1 MTILDNKSEIKFQ
14 INKIFILVM
23 LIMLLLSP
31 VMYAQDDGAE
41 VTIEGYAAQ
50 RDDLI
55 KARDEAVL
63 DAIRRGV
70 EQVLGGYIDSRTILH
85 NFELIEDSV
94 LSQTRGY
101 VSNYSIIEERKD
113 GNMLVVVVNM
123 TVKEEDIEDD
133 LQALQL
139 AIQQRGNP
147 RVAVAIPEIDGN
159 ILRPSPVENKVIQK
173 LSNSGFEIV
182 SKDIYDNSQQLN
194 LLKEIIDGNSQYA
207 LELGN
212 WFDTTYLIVGKAE
225 TRFVNEYEG
234 LITYRC
240 QANVEVL
247 NADLSQVIS
256 SHSENDKGVHI
267 QSNQAILEASNQ
279 TGEVIAEQ
287 VLNKLAEDV
296 SASGH
301 TIRIILNKS
310 NFSDVEFLKRRL
322 KAIRLTEDV
331 FMRGFENNTI
341 TFDVV
346 TGLPTYNFAEALN
359 WWDLDLN
366 IEQVSSNIIRASFN
380 D

>member
-1 MTILDNKSEIKFQ
+1 MH
-14 INKIFILVM
+14 IFILVIL
-23 LIMLLLSP
+23 LIVFISP
-31 VMYAQDDGAE
+31 GLQAQDDGTD

-70 EQVLGGYIDSRTILH
+70 EKVLGGYIDSRTILH
-85 NFELIEDSV
+85 NFDLIEDSV

-101 VSNYSIIEERKD
+101 VSNYSIVEERKD
-113 GNMLVVVVNM
+113 GNMLVVIVNM

-147 RVAVAIPEIDGN
+147 RVAVAIPKIDGN
-159 ILRPSPVENKVIQK
+159 NLRPSSVGNKIIQK
-173 LSNSGFEIV
+173 LSSSGFDIV

-194 LLKEIIDGNSQYA
+194 LLQEIIDGNNQYA
-207 LELGN
+207 LDLGN
-212 WFDTTYLIVGKAE
+212 WFDATYLVIGKAQPV
-225 TRFVNEYEG
+225 FINEYEG
-234 LITYRC
+234 LITYSC
-240 QANVEVL
+240 QADVEVL

-256 SHSENDKGVHI
+256 SHSENKKGVHI
-267 QSNQAILEASNQ
+267 QDDQAILEASNK
-279 TGEVIAEQ
+279 TGEVIAEKI
-287 VLNKLAEDV
+287 LNKLAEDV

-301 TIRIILNKS
+301 TIRVILNKS

-322 KAIRLTEDV
+322 KAVRLTEEV

-380 D
+380 N

>member
-1 MTILDNKSEIKFQ
+1 M
-14 INKIFILVM
+14 IF
-23 LIMLLLSP
+23 LSP
-31 VMYAQDDGAE
+31 GLQAQDDGTE

-85 NFELIEDSV
+85 NFDLIEDSV

-101 VSNYSIIEERKD
+101 VSNYSIEEERKD
-113 GNMLVVVVNM
+113 GNMLVVLVNM

-159 ILRPSPVENKVIQK
+159 DLRPSPVENKIIQK
-173 LSNSGFEIV
+173 LSSNGFEIV
-182 SKDIYDNSQQLN
+182 SKNIYDNSQQLK
-194 LLKEIIDGNSQYA
+194 LLQEIIDGNNQYA
-207 LELGN
+207 LDLGN
-212 WFDTTYLIVGKAE
+212 WFDTTYLIVGKVKPGFA
-225 TRFVNEYEG
+225 NEYEG
-234 LITYRC
+234 LITYSC

-256 SHSENDKGVHI
+256 SHSENEKGVHI
-267 QSNQAILEASNQ
+267 QDNQAILEAANQ

-287 VLNKLAEDV
+287 VLDKLAEDV

-301 TIRIILNKS
+301 TIRVILDRS
-310 NFSDVEFLKRRL
+310 SFSDVEFLKRRL
-322 KAIRLTEDV
+322 KAIRLTEEV

-359 WWDLDLN
+359 WWDLDLD
-366 IEQVSSNIIRASFN
+366 IEQVSSNIIRASFS

>member
-1 MTILDNKSEIKFQ
+1 M
-14 INKIFILVM
+14 
-23 LIMLLLSP
+23 
-31 VMYAQDDGAE
+31 
-41 VTIEGYAAQ
+41 
-50 RDDLI
+50 
-55 KARDEAVL
+55 
-63 DAIRRGV
+63 
-70 EQVLGGYIDSRTILH
+70 
-85 NFELIEDSV
+85 
-94 LSQTRGY
+94 
-101 VSNYSIIEERKD
+101 EERKD

-147 RVAVAIPEIDGN
+147 RVAVAIPKIDGN
-159 ILRPSPVENKVIQK
+159 KLQPSPVENKIIQR

-194 LLKEIIDGNSQYA
+194 LLQEIIDGNNQYV
-207 LELGN
+207 LDLGN
-212 WFDTTYLIVGKAE
+212 WFDTTYLVVGKAKSL
-225 TRFVNEYEG
+225 FVNEYEG
-234 LITYRC
+234 LITYSC
-240 QANVEVL
+240 QANIEVL
-247 NADLSQVIS
+247 NADLSEVIS
-256 SHSENDKGVHI
+256 SHSGNEKGMHI
-267 QSNQAILEASNQ
+267 QRDQAILDAANQ

-301 TIRIILNKS
+301 TIRVILDRS
-310 NFSDVEFLKRRL
+310 NFLDVEFLKRRL
-322 KAIRLTEDV
+322 KAIRLTEEV

-359 WWDLDLN
+359 WWDLDLS
-366 IEQVSSNIIRASFN
+366 IEKVSSNIIRASFN